1 MLTCVQLTSL
11 YHPGTR
17 IMDNRKLL
25 EPISTLAALGLL
37 IGGCIMILLPFS
49 SALVWAAIFVFSTRH
64 LFWRVNAALGGRNW
78 LSASIFVTLILC
90 LIVLPL
96 LYAILSFGGIVSDFV
111 LKATSHLQSGIPS
124 LPTWI
129 AEIRWVGP
137 TIQEWWDKLVLGDAA
152 VRQQVND
159 SLLLAMKGLL
169 KFGAITGQGLGMLL
183 LSCFISLFFYA
194 SLSAVTQWLQIGVK
208 RVSGSRAEQL
218 LNIAGGT
225 IQGVVFGVLGTAVV
239 QGFLV
244 GIALFIAGIPSTAGL
259 TFLAIMLSL
268 IPFGSFLIWGPA
280 AFWLYHEGQTY
291 MAIFMVLWCALIAG
305 SADNVIKPLLIGQNS
320 NLPFVLIML
329 GILGGALQFGAL
341 GVFLGPTL
349 LALGFA
355 LAKEWIYG
363 TEVKQ
368 HIPAEN
374 PAD

>member
-1 MLTCVQLTSL
+1 
-11 YHPGTR
+11 
-17 IMDNRKLL
+17 MDNRKLL

-37 IGGCIMILLPFS
+37 IGGCVMILLPFA

-78 LSASIFVTLILC
+78 LSASIFVMLILC

-111 LKATSHLQSGIPS
+111 VKTTSHLQSGIPS
-124 LPTWI
+124 LPTWVAQI
-129 AEIRWVGP
+129 HWVGP
-137 TIQEWWDKLVLGDAA
+137 TIQEWWDKLVLGDAE
-152 VRQQVND
+152 VRQQVSD

-169 KFGAITGQGLGMLL
+169 KFGAITGQGFGMLL

-280 AFWLYHEGQTY
+280 AFWLYHEGHTY

-320 NLPFVLIML
+320 NLPVVLIML

-368 HIPAEN
+368 HSPAEN

>member
-1 MLTCVQLTSL
+1 
-11 YHPGTR
+11 
-17 IMDNRKLL
+17 MDNRKLL

-320 NLPFVLIML
+320 NLPFVLLML